1 VYILWDK
8 KMTKTITTEISD
20 AMYKALESAA
30 LDPAEWAK
38 SAIELRCREAYNEI
52 YRTTVDRYLEEGI
65 AIPSSKDEIVMD
77 AFTRGWAKTV
87 AQSNAESDAELE
99 QK

>member
-1 VYILWDK
+1 
-8 KMTKTITTEISD
+8 MTKKIETTISD
-20 AMYKALESAA
+20 AMYKSLESVA

-38 SAIELRCREAYNEI
+38 SAIELRCREAYDEI

-65 AIPSSKDEIVMD
+65 TVPSSKDEIVLD

-87 AQSNAESDAELE
+87 AQRNAEFDDELDS
-99 QK
+99 KG

>member
-1 VYILWDK
+1 
-8 KMTKTITTEISD
+8 MTKTITTEISD

-30 LDPAEWAK
+30 SDPAEWAK

-65 AIPSSKDEIVMD
+65 TVPSSKDEIVLD
-77 AFTRGWAKTV
+77 SFSRGWTKTV
-87 AQSNAESDAELE
+87 AQLNAEFDDELS
-99 QK
+99 KK